1 MAVHESMIIILF
13 TRYSERGK
21 QINEHPDGQ
30 LGKG

>member
-1 MAVHESMIIILF
+1 MVVHKSEIIILF
-13 TRYSERGK
+13 TSSSEGGK